1 MSDSPP
7 DSAQQ
12 PNRWEKCSTNLE
24 LDLLPSFLELIVPL
38 IDSGFGAHEAQQVVG
53 LARSMSVDEEKSLKF
68 PIVVSGK
75 KSQLVVRLFMDDIAA
90 PDIYLTT
97 EPSLCARISAA
108 LDEFMSGM

>member
-1 MSDSPP
+1 MSDPSQKSVP
-7 DSAQQ
+7 Q
-12 PNRWEKCSTNLE
+12 PGRWEECSTNLE

-38 IDSGFGAHEAQQVVG
+38 IDSGFGAREAQEVVD
-53 LARSMSVDEEKSLKF
+53 LAKSMSVDEERSLKF
-68 PIVVSGK
+68 PIVVGGRK
-75 KSQLVVRLFMDDIAA
+75 TLLVVRLFMDDVAA